1 MGRGVVGAP
10 AHFIQATHMLK
21 TQTLNLVGPDGDEP
35 LTLTELPALVADRA
49 ARAALAA
56 VGAPLDGGVIS
67 LALEHMPAVLKL
79 QGRGLDLLA
88 AFVQAS
94 RPVRHWSNL
103 LIVQQAALA
112 LHAGF
117 LVVRPRIEIPV
128 TMMAEH
134 IKRPGSDLAV
144 NFCSPQI
151 ATVLHSGRATYRELE
166 TVLST
171 EDVYNLVE
179 LVNVEAVREW
189 RALQQTT

>member
-1 MGRGVVGAP
+1 
-10 AHFIQATHMLK
+10 MLK
-21 TQTLNLVGPDGDEP
+21 SITLNLAGPDGDEP
-35 LTLTELPALVADRA
+35 LTLTELPALLADRA

-67 LALEHMPAVLKL
+67 LAMEQMPAVLKL
-79 QGRGLDLLA
+79 AGPGLDLIA
-88 AFVQAS
+88 PFVQAS

-103 LIVQQAALA
+103 LTVQQAALA

-117 LVVRPRIEIPV
+117 LVGRPKVEIPV

-134 IKRPGSDLAV
+134 IQRPGSDLAV
-144 NFCSPQI
+144 NFCSPPL
-151 ATVLHSGRATYRELE
+151 ATVLHSGRASYRELE

-179 LVNVEAVREW
+179 LLNVEAVREW

>member
-1 MGRGVVGAP
+1 
-10 AHFIQATHMLK
+10 MLK
-21 TQTLNLVGPDGDEP
+21 TRTLQLAGPDGNEP

-67 LALEHMPAVLKL
+67 LAMEHMPAVLKL
-79 QGRGLDLLA
+79 AGPGLDLLA
-88 AFVQAS
+88 PFVQAS

-103 LIVQQAALA
+103 LVVQQAALA

-117 LVVRPRIEIPV
+117 LVGRPTVEIPV
-128 TMMAEH
+128 TMRAET
-134 IKRPGSDLAV
+134 IKSGIADLAV
-144 NFCSPQI
+144 NFCSPPI
-151 ATVLHSGRATYRELE
+151 AAVLHSGRASYRELE
-166 TVLST
+166 TALST

-179 LVNVEAVREW
+179 LLNVEAVREW